1 MNRITKQLPALASAF
16 LLVAATGA
24 VAQTAQPAG
33 TKSAYVTDQRN
44 EVVRNSTGLCWRTG
58 YWTPAQAIA
67 ECDPDLVPKLAA
79 APAAERA
86 PLPTPA
92 SQRLTLAADAL
103 FDFDKAV
110 LRPEGREKLNELVRG
125 AGDIKLEL
133 VTAVGHTDR
142 IGSDAYNQRLS
153 ERRAE
158 AVKAYLVSQ
167 GLEANRVQVEGRGE
181 TQPVSGDSCKNMGRE
196 SGRNAKLVACLQ
208 PDRRVD
214 VEVIGTRAPQASQ
227 TAPAPAAAPAAPAQT
242 R

>member
-1 MNRITKQLPALASAF
+1 MQMKTKHLSPLVGAL
-16 LLVAATGA
+16 LLVAG
-24 VAQTAQPAG
+24 TAAYGQAPAG
-33 TKSAYVTDQRN
+33 AESKSAYLTDQRN
-44 EVVRNSTGLCWRTG
+44 NVVRNATGLCWRTG

-67 ECDPDLVPKLAA
+67 ECDPDLVPKKIAA
-79 APAAERA
+79 APTERA

-110 LRPEGREKLNELVRG
+110 LRSEGQQKLNELVSG
-125 AGDIKLEL
+125 MKDIRLEV

-181 TQPVSGDSCKNMGRE
+181 TQPVTGDRCKDMGRE
-196 SGRNAKLVACLQ
+196 SGHNRKLVDCLQ

-214 VEVIGTRAPQASQ
+214 VEVIGTRAPQTTQ
-227 TAPAPAAAPAAPAQT
+227 PNQPAQPQQ